1 MREYREVKM
10 REENN
15 SDISDT
21 LTNIHVIMQLC
32 NYDIFEIHISNGAN
46 IFFCYV
52 VAFRSIS

>member
-1 MREYREVKM
+1 M